1 MNWLQIFFVARTTI
15 GSGNDLSG
23 SAKLLHMLE
32 VSEGGYF
39 LEGDVLANAFF
50 LLLCYHDAMNILCG
64 IDSDCFIMRYNIVTT
79 ICLHLLP

>member
-15 GSGNDLSG
+15 GSGNDFSG
-23 SAKLLHMLE
+23 SDKLLHMLE

-39 LEGDVLANAFF
+39 LQGDVLANALFCF
-50 LLLCYHDAMNILCG
+50 YAIMYAMNILCG